1 MNIVVFLNELGAG
14 GTEKAAVIWALHL
27 KQKGH
32 RINVLAL
39 KGGTR
44 ETLLRRHEIPVQLA
58 NANPDAITVVLHAL
72 APDVIHAHVPGYPHM
87 GDVLGQALHKWPIP
101 VVQTNVFGRLE
112 NPAEAAWTCLRLF
125 ISWTSC
131 VQAAERA
138 HTPLD
143 RAFFQRHSVTPY
155 PVHPILPPS
164 PDEVLAFRTK
174 LGIQPQHV
182 LYGRIAR
189 PDVNK
194 WDSAI
199 FPAFIQARKSNPNL
213 RLLLREPPAAFSH
226 WFAHDILRNNCVML
240 PLTSD
245 EQELRTTIA
254 ALDVVLN
261 ISPIGES
268 FGYSIAEGMALSK
281 PVIANITPW
290 QDMAQAELVRQGETG
305 FLTGTVASL
314 ADAMRML
321 GTDALMRERLG
332 KAGQLRIL
340 GLANAQESG
349 DRVEQILLAAA
360 QSRPNPFAEQD
371 LATAQQAADN
381 LHAQKWGMCNKDHVA
396 LRIRSSYHSAR
407 SILARFIHGEFL

>member
-14 GTEKAAVIWALHL
+14 GTEKAAVTWALHL

-32 RINVLAL
+32 RISVLAL
-39 KGGTR
+39 KGGPR
-44 ETLLRRHEIPVQLA
+44 ETLLRQHEIPVQLV
-58 NANPDAITVVLHAL
+58 NADPDAIREILFAL
-72 APDVIHAHVPGYPHM
+72 TPDIIHAHVPGYPHM
-87 GDVLGQALHKWPIP
+87 GDVLGLALRDLPIP
-101 VVQTNVFGRLE
+101 VVQTNIFGRLE
-112 NPAEAAWTCLRLF
+112 NRAEAAWTGLRLF

-131 VQAAERA
+131 IQAAERA

-143 RAFFQRHSVTPY
+143 RAFFQSHSVTPY
-155 PVHPILPPS
+155 PVHPISPPS
-164 PDEVLAFRTK
+164 PDEILAFRTK

-199 FPAFIQARKSNPNL
+199 FPAFIQARKANPNL
-213 RLLLREPPAAFSH
+213 RLLLREPPVAFSH
-226 WFAHDILRNNCVML
+226 WFAHAILRNNCVIL

-254 ALDVVLN
+254 SLDVVLN

-290 QDMAQAELVRQGETG
+290 QDMAQVELVRQGETG
-305 FLTGTVASL
+305 FLTGTVSSL

-321 GTDALMRERLG
+321 GMDALIRERLG

-349 DRVEQILLAAA
+349 DRVEQILLAAV

-371 LATAQQAADN
+371 LATAQQAAAN
-381 LHAQKWGMCNKDHVA
+381 LHAQKWGLCNKDYVA
-396 LRIRSSYHSAR
+396 LRIQSSYHSVR
-407 SILARFIHGEFL
+407 GILARFRHGKIL